1 MKKFGRMIGEKFKML
16 IHVAWTGAKWSYS
29 GITNERFFRFFIIAS
44 ILWLYFVELGMY
56 GSQLQ
61 YFFERLDI
69 RTY

>member
-16 IHVAWTGAKWSYS
+16 IRGTWTGAKWSYS

-44 ILWLYFVELGMY
+44 ILWLYFVELGMG
-56 GSQLQ
+56 GSQLE
-61 YFFERLDI
+61 YFFERLNI